1 MSSAG
6 AGGFRLS
13 YDEGQLIGFKEY
25 VNELRVMGV
34 VLQQQNPERS
44 IHGSLSMLPGGG
56 SLMTPQK
63 MPSSLTALTNS

>member
-34 VLQQQNPERS
+34 VLQQQNPKTRRN
-44 IHGSLSMLPGGG
+44 HFRVAN
-56 SLMTPQK
+56 K
-63 MPSSLTALTNS
+63 PS